1 MSSLPAVPLSVSPG
15 KEAVGG
21 LPIDALQVAA
31 SPTIG
36 ANMDCDV
43 ADREADATDMAPAI
57 PGMWN
62 VVVCVVFLYAIAI
75 RTIAFLTIPTGNL
88 ICHIFCSIRPLLSRK
103 RGSQRR
109 ISRCVTSSAQSNTGR
124 QTGLRCRAERSR
136 WYGHG
141 PRHPRY
147 VKAGCLGMFSFFFSL
162 SLSLS
167 LLTLKKIP

>member
-1 MSSLPAVPLSVSPG
+1 MAG
-15 KEAVGG
+15 NEAVGG
-21 LPIDALQVAA
+21 LPLDALQVAA
-31 SPTIG
+31 SPAMG
-36 ANMDCDV
+36 AKLDCDV
-43 ADREADATDMAPAI
+43 ADREADATNMAPAI

-141 PRHPRY
+141 PRHPRW
-147 VKAGCLGMFSFFFSL
+147 VKHGRLGICCL
-162 SLSLS
+162 SLPL
-167 LLTLKKIP
+167 